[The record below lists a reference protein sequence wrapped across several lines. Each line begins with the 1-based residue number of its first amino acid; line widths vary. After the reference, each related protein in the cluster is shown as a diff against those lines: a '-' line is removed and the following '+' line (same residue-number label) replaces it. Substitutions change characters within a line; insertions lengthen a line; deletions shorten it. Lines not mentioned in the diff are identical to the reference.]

1 MRLFLFISLLGVA
14 MILFA
19 ATRGKNQTAA
29 LTADKELE
37 ITLHEF
43 MDEFENEHK
52 FLLQSIQDLQQQMK
66 VESQITSDRF
76 AEIEAKLAELPKR
89 KNSKAAAAEQTIP
102 TVVFNERYSRVVEMA
117 REGRTPEQIS
127 KDTAIGLGEIQTVLN
142 LAKQGNAI

>member
-1 MRLFLFISLLGVA
+1 MRLFLFVSLLGVA
-14 MILFA
+14 MILYA
-19 ATRGKNQTAA
+19 VTRGKNQSAA

-43 MDEFENEHK
+43 MDEFEKEHK
-52 FLLQSIQDLQQQMK
+52 YLLQSMQDLQQQMK
-66 VESQITSDRF
+66 HESQMNREQF
-76 AEIEAKLAELPKR
+76 AEVEAKFAALPRR
-89 KNSKAAAAEQTIP
+89 KTSKAAADAETIP

-117 REGRTPEQIS
+117 REGRSPEQIS